1 MKFRG
6 LICIVLVAV
15 LLTFVGCRNSDTD
28 KTTTAPDT
36 VATTITTTNKDLTST
51 TTVNGN
57 GTTTVNS
64 QSTTL
69 LPSDVTTDINGEMP
83 TYKDTSALTM
93 HEVSVNGMP
102 VIVGDS
108 RNRIRINAAGLLNGN
123 AENPMF
129 ILVTN
134 VGEDDI
140 FSATITATAGGKEI
154 SFNISYLP
162 RGGSVWAESIDLYK
176 YNPDDKF
183 IVSNDAVIVTSTSAG
198 VPIDRDYN
206 GILNIYAGEKDGGKG
221 IFVENISG
229 KTLKKVI
236 IKYRPISSGGGLYA
250 SPSQL
255 ILENFEDGAKAF
267 KANSYLFDVDIVD
280 VQIIY

>member
-1 MKFRG
+1 MKFKG
-6 LICIVLVAV
+6 LICVMLVAV
-15 LLTFVGCRNSDTD
+15 LLTFVGCRGNNGD
-28 KTTTAPDT
+28 KTTTAPST
-36 VATTITTTNKDLTST
+36 STTTNKDLTTTTTINGNTT
-51 TTVNGN
+51 TTVN
-57 GTTTVNS
+57 T

-69 LPSDVTTDINGEMP
+69 PSGVTTETNGEMP

-93 HEVSVNGMP
+93 QEVSVNGLP

-108 RNRIRINAAGLLNGN
+108 RNRIRVNKAGLLNGN
-123 AENPMF
+123 AANPMF
-129 ILVTN
+129 LLVTN

-140 FSATITATAGGKEI
+140 FSATITATAGGKII

-162 RGGSVWAESIDLYK
+162 RGGSVWAESVDLYK

-183 IVSNDAVIVTSTSAG
+183 IVNNDAVIVTSTTAG
-198 VPIDRDYN
+198 VPIDRDYK

-229 KTLKKVI
+229 KTIEKVI
-236 IKYRPISSGGGLYA
+236 IKYRPVSSEGGLYA

-255 ILENFEDGAKAF
+255 VLEKFEKDSKAF

-280 VQIIY
+280 VQITY